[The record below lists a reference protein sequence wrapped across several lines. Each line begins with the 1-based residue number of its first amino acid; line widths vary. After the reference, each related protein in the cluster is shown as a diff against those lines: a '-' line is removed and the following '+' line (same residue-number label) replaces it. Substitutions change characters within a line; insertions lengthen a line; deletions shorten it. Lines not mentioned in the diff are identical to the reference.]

1 MKSNYDCSKTII
13 CKTTKSYHPHA
24 DDPLLLIICRHISI
38 EAFKRGWKAI
48 DYLGII
54 NCTLKICLTC
64 WLVKLAGD
72 GFLPSCLCNR
82 DCVTKYHPRGVLFW
96 LFVYSIF
103 SEIKTQNFVDDALL
117 VQEIHSFIF
126 LISDFCQNP
135 SQTNS
140 PCPHPT
146 PQLQLP
152 WHCNFS
158 PGFWWSV
165 WGGNNKNNNNN
176 NVYFLYCAV

>member
-1 MKSNYDCSKTII
+1 MD
-13 CKTTKSYHPHA
+13 
-24 DDPLLLIICRHISI
+24 
-38 EAFKRGWKAI
+38 F
-48 DYLGII
+48 
-54 NCTLKICLTC
+54 
-64 WLVKLAGD
+64 
-72 GFLPSCLCNR
+72 CLCVSATVIALPKN
-82 DCVTKYHPRGVLFW
+82 HPRGVLF
-96 LFVYSIF
+96 VYFIF

-152 WHCNFS
+152 
-158 PGFWWSV
+158 
-165 WGGNNKNNNNN
+165 
-176 NVYFLYCAV
+176 